1 MMKRFLSFI
10 LSVVMVVSML
20 PAQVLAE
27 EFVEQPEPQETV
39 AATEPAATEAP
50 TEPEATSAPTEPE
63 ETEAPAE
70 PEATA
75 APTEAAPA
83 EPEETTAPTEIVE
96 DLGTVT
102 DEAANAVT
110 ASGSCGTNVTW
121 SLDGATLTISG
132 TGPISNAGGWHAYAN
147 LIHELVVEEGVTSIC
162 KQAFVGLPN
171 LQIVE
176 LPSTITDI
184 GRGAFEACTNLLVVN
199 IPAQVESIGANAFT
213 ATTELLEISIP
224 ASVKDIGG
232 SAFAGSGIRA
242 LELQEGLLSIGAEAF
257 YDCTNLTS
265 VTIPESVTT
274 IGAHA
279 FYGCDSNM
287 TITCGTFAPPAGW
300 DSTWNH
306 YYTGKALKTTYRE
319 ATREDLFWASVDPS
333 METLTIPGYITEI
346 PAGAFENYTAL
357 KKVTMEEGV
366 TTIGAKAFGG
376 CTALELVYIPASVT
390 TIAGEFMNGA
400 FYGSN
405 EDLVIYCASETEPA
419 GWGEFWAAVY
429 GEIPCE
435 VCMGDIFISEHYWAN
450 LDATATHIEIPAG
463 VFYIPGNYFKNN
475 TTLESIVIPDSVT
488 TIEDYAFN
496 NCTSLKNVQ
505 FGNGV
510 EYIGQGAFVATAITE
525 LNLPASLTTIGQSAF
540 ADCTSLKEVVIADGL
555 TQLPAGVFSGCFDLA
570 QVELPDTLTSIGSK
584 AFEECTALKSIF
596 IPDSVTTISAS
607 SSGYSPFYNGS
618 SSLQIFCEASSKPT
632 GWGNYWNYVWT
643 SGTATCTFGAT
654 RKDVDF
660 WSSVDKNAE
669 SIVIPE
675 GVTLIPS
682 SAFKGK
688 TTLKKIILPNTLTK
702 IGAYAFQSCTGLTS
716 IYIPAS
722 VETFTNSS
730 STSYAPF
737 LNCSSNLKIYC
748 EATEKPS
755 GWSSYWN
762 LYSYGSTSSSYK
774 YLTATYGYARMDYEY
789 WLNLDKTQETIV
801 IPEGITLIPANAFD
815 GNTTLKQIT
824 IPSTVKTIGGY
835 AFRNCTALVKAKLSE
850 GLNEIGGYA
859 FYGCTALES
868 MPIPEG
874 VTSIGMYAFCGCT
887 ALKSVIIPST
897 VTSITTKAFYNCGA
911 IELVHISDLAAWCSI
926 SFAGSDSN
934 PMETGAQ
941 LYLNGAPLTDLTI
954 PETVTKLQT
963 YAFYGCES
971 LKTVTI
977 PDTVTTVGGYVF
989 QNCANLEEVYFN
1001 ATTENVGLSVFSS
1014 CTGLKKVEIGSGVT
1028 ILKGS
1033 TFSGCSALTSVTLPD
1048 TLREIGSSAFSGCS
1062 SLTGITLP
1070 DGLEKI
1076 NDNAFKNCTA
1086 LQSVNIPASVTT
1098 IVAGGKTTGPFYGCP
1113 NLSIFTPLEAAAS
1126 TWGTYWNNIADNT
1139 KAPVHYNAVSN
1150 EGEFW
1155 GTVDK
1160 TAETVEIPAGITRI
1174 PASIFKGNANVKT
1187 VIIPETVTVI
1197 EDSAFENCSSLTT
1210 ISIPDTV
1217 TSIGNRAFY
1226 NCGSL
1231 TDVKLP
1237 EGLDAIAQYAFYGCV
1252 SLTSIDLP
1260 DSVTSIAAAAFS
1272 GCSSLRSMYLHE
1284 GVVSIGSRAFYNC
1297 TALEVINFP
1306 TTLVT
1311 ISTDSSYNY
1320 SPFYGCANLTIYCV
1334 DSVKKDSWDS
1344 YWNYTSGNKTATVI
1358 YGVAK
1363 SDVQWW
1369 MQLDRDQAVI
1379 VIDGAVTTIP
1389 SQAFYNKK
1397 TLTKVVIG
1405 ENIRSIGDSAF
1416 YGCNSL
1422 TFAYI
1427 PKSVE
1432 TIGEQAFYYSTQLT
1446 IYSEAEQKPEGWSSN
1461 WKNSDYPAVYS
1472 VTLQEAEYWATLDK
1486 TQSVITLPSYIT
1498 KVPDSAFSGCTG
1510 LTSVGL
1516 PEGLKTIGS
1525 KAFYNCSGLTSLYVP
1540 STVVSVASN
1549 AFQNSGLESI
1559 TFGGSMEQWVQ
1570 AYPSNNVKVNCADDV
1585 IYKSGICGE
1594 NARYILTE
1602 DGIMRIVG
1610 TGAMNNYGNSSSV
1623 PWYADRA
1630 MIKEVRVS
1638 EGITAIG
1645 ISAFY
1650 DCDNLTIVSLPGT
1663 LTAIGDSAFSNC
1675 GSLTGV
1681 PLPEGLT
1688 TIDDGAFS
1696 YCSNLIS
1703 MTIPST
1709 VTELGISVF
1718 SNCRALQ
1725 TVTFTGNLVKHLPE
1739 NLFYYCTKL
1748 QNFEI
1753 PNGVET
1759 IGGSV
1764 FGYCGLLT
1772 EITVPEG
1779 VTRIST
1785 WAFNNCQEMI
1795 SIHLPASLQFV
1806 GHSCFSGN
1814 TTADLYFA
1822 GTMDQWARINED
1834 VFKAICSDGTIR
1846 TWGYY
1851 GDNHFYTLTIEGD
1864 LKLTGSGEVPD
1875 ITDKGTIPWSG
1886 WQNSIVNVTLP
1897 EDIPNI
1903 GRRMFE
1909 NCSNLE
1915 SIYIPAT
1922 VTKIGLPAFQN
1933 CSKANIVYGG
1943 TVDQW
1948 MAMHPE
1954 NYVVNSV
1961 YCNDDTILSSGSCGE
1976 NLRYLLTGD
1985 GQFTITGEGPMTD
1998 YTGYNGAPWNKH
2010 RAKISSVNV
2019 GSGVTSVG
2027 SYSFYDCDNL
2037 TKITLA
2043 DSVTAIGK
2051 SAFYDCDALFYN
2063 VNLGS
2068 GLETIGESAFNNCD
2082 TLSEITIPATV
2093 HTIGN
2098 NAFYYCKNLKRVDI
2112 QDLGAWVGI
2121 NFANAGA
2128 NPLFNSDYSELRL
2141 DSWVQE
2147 YVEIPEGTTSI
2158 GAYAFYNYDLLRE
2171 ITIPASVQSI
2181 GVQAFE
2187 GCDNLEVINFRDT
2200 TDRWLDM
2207 YRPNNRKVVCTDDT
2221 ILSSGNSS
2229 EVTYVV
2235 MESGLLRIGGIGP
2248 ITNKQWSNYNE
2259 VITRVEIG
2267 SGITEIGDYTF
2278 AYLRNLTSVSIPDTV
2293 TSIGNSAF
2301 SECLAMKSVFIPA
2314 SVQSIGDYAFRYCNN
2329 LRTIIF
2335 DHVAGDPLT
2344 IGSQAFYYNGNMNMN
2359 GKWVETNVG
2368 VPYSRVINK
2377 AISRFG
2383 WITCQRQAVYHSTR
2397 TLPAESIEVLSD
2409 EGITVLEA
2417 GLDIG
2422 LDVVFTPAEATS
2434 EIIWTILEDRSN
2446 GTATINEYG
2455 WLTGLTPGIVVV
2467 QAQAHDS
2474 GVTAEI
2480 AITFTEPT
2488 AEAEFVE
2495 VYVKDYHMNEAEV
2508 GTTVQMAAEVLPGNT
2523 ADKRVRWWVENDTG
2537 AATIDEDGQLTAE
2550 ATGTVTV
2557 YAETVNGIK
2566 GSCVVEIMRY
2576 VEDFNFTFNG
2586 QSAPGPI
2593 AVGERIQIAAI
2604 PIPADA
2610 SRTYPSWEVTS
2621 FGTCNSVQFRT
2632 HNEELEVTG
2641 LTPGTIVIYV
2651 RSNDSRGY
2659 ETSFEL
2665 TVADNLAGEYT
2676 LPSGSKLQYNTAT
2689 GMITGVSGAV
2699 GDVTIPERIGETVIT
2714 GIAPYAFVT
2723 RSGSSANGNKNLT
2736 SLVIPAT
2743 VTTIGDYAFYDCDNL
2758 ASVHFE
2764 GDSQLKT
2771 IGKYAFAYCDGLAT
2785 VTYTG
2790 NQLKRIEDHAF
2801 FKCNVLTGITFP
2813 AGIQHIGRNAFEYCR
2828 SIRSLTI
2835 PENLTDIGQWAFG
2848 SLEGLEKLT
2857 MSGELDLSGIMDWSV
2872 VDKLTLTGTTVI
2884 GKKPNEDGSWNGI
2897 PGREARTLILADTI
2911 TSIQEKAF
2919 EGSIDLTSVTFSSNL
2934 KHIGNGAFSD
2944 CRGLTSVELP
2954 EGLESLGEDAFH
2966 WCENLSNIYIPQSLK
2981 SIGRFCFNGCNNL
2994 QLFDLSGVPDV
3005 LQTELNL
3012 SEAVHKPEWLV
3023 RCASENMMVYPY
3035 LETVEG
3041 QPEAYQIADWYG
3053 NQDGEW
3059 LVPRGTGI
3067 VRLCYRDE
3075 YTGARGSKEIYVE
3088 AGLQIYSDYTNQVA
3102 SGQSLQLRL
3111 IRPNGEPVSATW
3123 SIRDQDLNYASIDS
3137 NGLLKTKTVSNVCEV
3152 VVTAVPR
3159 DGGAVISK
3167 TFYIMP
3173 KATKVML
3180 FNDDGLIGE
3189 SGMAVQTL
3197 NVDSS
3202 WLPQMLLRASC
3213 EPEDAFGGVTW
3224 SSSAPS
3230 VVEVDEGGL
3239 LTFLKPGTATIKATA
3254 IGSTASASVKFNV
3267 VFVETTKTL
3276 TATVDVPAIGLQPG
3290 QSVQMNV
3297 FGADKTVPLDPDL
3310 FDYSSAVAMASVD
3323 ENGVITA
3330 GGAAGTVTV
3339 TATLRDNPLN
3349 RKATVKVKVIPMQTQ
3364 LLQLDPAPH
3373 PQGELI
3379 QMTETGERWR
3389 MILDAEETYRIVNF
3403 QVGVYGYDYTS
3414 QHTFPTVKWAVSD
3427 SRLVELSTNEAGETF
3442 VSVQPGVSGTCV
3454 VQAKAADLLGA
3465 TAELIIEIRDY
3476 APKLGNN
3483 VLTVNSYG
3491 GGSAATQL
3499 VEVYDNVIT
3508 QASLWEYMPDQDMWR
3523 QPQGLKVETANG
3535 QLKITAE
3542 EVLSAGKYDLLLDV
3556 YCANGKNYNYD
3567 VTVKIENELPTL
3579 TVKQK
3584 NKFNLFYTDSSA
3596 EFTITAKDAVV
3607 EDVRLI
3613 DTPDFEM
3620 KLEGDQ
3626 VMLYYSEEFLAE
3638 PTTAVDKTAM
3648 VEVYLEGYAVPVQ
3661 KKVSIATVTTKPK
3674 LTMTP
3679 ASSIINTSP
3688 EFGQEPTTLVQVYD
3702 STNGLWLDMEA
3713 DMLDVSAGTFA
3724 EGVATAEGLQLTLTG
3739 TAGGTASI
3747 TVQADNW
3754 TQPMTVKHKITV
3766 QTKAPALKLASSSLK
3781 LNRIL
3786 AEDIASTKVTLT
3798 QSNLQLHDVQIVS
3811 AAAEGTAIWEEAQ
3824 KLDVYY
3830 DGDGNIQAAIIDPED
3845 APRAATYN
3853 FYCTGIL
3860 ADGQELPSVTLKVG
3874 VGSTLPK
3881 VKLKATTLN
3890 LNTQLTGTEVASTAV
3905 TVTGA
3910 EGYELAGF
3918 AQMDDLGIDGLSLNV
3933 EDGVVSAELYD
3944 EEITCTSYKLKLNP
3958 VMRHIE
3964 TGREFE
3970 LSTTIS
3976 LTVKVY
3982 NSSKFSVTTSTKG
3995 KLDTL
4000 DPESA
4005 IVYTITKMTN
4015 ISGELEGVSL
4025 IGADADLFDVELV
4038 EDADKPQM
4046 KLTLKPGQDYATN
4059 KTYKVQLD
4067 MTICGQTVQSKAL
4080 SFRVTQSKLKVTVPK
4095 TVTIYQYQSV
4105 PVEVPLQVAAPAEIW
4120 YLTLGS
4126 KTTAGLKEAVG
4137 ELTLTED
4144 NRVLLQLVDPAKLT
4158 PGKSYT
4164 LYLDVT
4170 PVNNAENVVPTQ
4182 VKVNIKVS
4190 K

>member
-1 MMKRFLSFI
+1 MKRILSFI

-70 PEATA
+70 PEATV

-83 EPEETTAPTEIVE
+83 EPEETTAPTQIVE

-102 DEAANAVT
+102 DEAATAVT
-110 ASGSCGTNVTW
+110 ASGSCGDNLTW
-121 SLDGATLTISG
+121 ILENYTLTISG
-132 TGPISNAGGWHAYAN
+132 TGVMSNAGEWHAHAN
-147 LIHELVVEEGVTSIC
+147 LIQELVVEEGVTSIC
-162 KQAFVGLPN
+162 KEAFPALPN
-171 LQIVE
+171 LEIVE

-184 GRGAFEACTNLLVVN
+184 GRSAFEECSGLLIVN
-199 IPAQVESIGANAFT
+199 IPERVESIGANAFAST
-213 ATTELLEISIP
+213 PELLKISIP
-224 ASVKDIGG
+224 ASVKNIGD
-232 SAFAGSGIRA
+232 SAFANSGIRT
-242 LELQEGLLSIGAEAF
+242 LELQEGLLGIGIEAF
-257 YDCTNLTS
+257 ANCTNLTE

-274 IGAHA
+274 IVAPTVA
-279 FYGCDSNM
+279 SSPFYGCNANLV
-287 TITCGTFAPPAGW
+287 IICGNYEAPEGWGPYWNYYANGKTLTTTFR
-300 DSTWNH
+300 
-306 YYTGKALKTTYRE
+306 KATP
-319 ATREDLFWASVDPS
+319 EDLFWASVDPS

-405 EDLVIYCASETEPA
+405 EDMVIYCASESEPA

-435 VCMGDIFISEHYWAN
+435 VCMGGIFISEHYWAN
-450 LDATATHIEIPAG
+450 LDATATHIEIPYG
-463 VFYIPGNYFKNN
+463 VTYIPSNYFKDN

-488 TIEDYAFN
+488 TIGDNAFY
-496 NCTSLKNVQ
+496 NCVNLASVD

-510 EYIGQGAFVATAITE
+510 ESIGQAAF
-525 LNLPASLTTIGQSAF
+525 SYSA
-540 ADCTSLKEVVIADGL
+540 SLKEVVLPKSL
-555 TQLPAGVFSGCFDLA
+555 TQLSSEVFFDCYELER
-570 QVELPDTLTSIGSK
+570 VELPDTLTEIGSK
-584 AFEECTALKSIF
+584 AFASCTGLKSIY
-596 IPDSVTTISAS
+596 IPASVATIYGS
-607 SSGYSPFYNGS
+607 SYSYSPFYDCS
-618 SSLQIFCEASSKPT
+618 SSLQIYCEAPSQPS
-632 GWGNYWNYVWT
+632 GWGNYWYYVG
-643 SGTATCTFGAT
+643 SSIVAVCTYGAT
-654 RKDVDF
+654 RKDADF
-660 WSSVDKNAE
+660 WSTVDKSAE
-669 SIVIPE
+669 IITIPE
-675 GVTLIPS
+675 GVTLIPN
-682 SAFKGK
+682 SAFQYRS
-688 TTLKKIILPNTLTK
+688 TLKQIYLPDTLKT
-702 IGAYAFQSCTGLTS
+702 IGRNAFQSCTGLTS

-737 LNCSSNLKIYC
+737 MNCSSNLKIYC
-748 EATEKPS
+748 EATAKPS
-755 GWSSYWN
+755 GWGSYWN
-762 LYSYGSTSSSYK
+762 LHSYGSTTTSYK
-774 YLTATYGYARMDYEY
+774 YLTTTYGYARMDYEY

-824 IPSTVKTIGGY
+824 IPSTVKTIGAY
-835 AFRNCTALVKAKLSE
+835 AFRNCTALFKAKLAE

-859 FYGCTALES
+859 FSGCTALES

-874 VTSIGMYAFCGCT
+874 VTSIGMYAFSACT
-887 ALKSVIIPST
+887 ALKEVSIPST
-897 VTSITTKAFYNCGA
+897 VTSITTAAFYNCGA
-911 IELVHISDLAAWCSI
+911 IELVYISDLAAWCSI

-989 QNCANLEEVYFN
+989 RNCTNLEEVYFN
-1001 ATTENVGLSVFSS
+1001 ATTENVGLSVFSG

-1033 TFSGCSALTSVTLPD
+1033 TFSGCSTLTSVTLPD

-1086 LQSVNIPASVTT
+1086 LKSVKIPASVTT
-1098 IVAGGKTTGPFYGCP
+1098 IVAAGKSTGPFYGCT
-1113 NLSIFTPLEAAAS
+1113 NLTIFTELAAPAS
-1126 TWGTYWNNIADNT
+1126 GWGNYWNNITDSG
-1139 KAPVHYNAVSN
+1139 KATVHYNTVGN
-1150 EGEFW
+1150 ESEFW

-1160 TAETVEIPAGITRI
+1160 TAETVEIPEGITRVPANFFKNNTSLKQIIIPSTVSIIEANAFYGCTSLEEIVLPDTVTTLGDYAFYGCTGLTKVTFSESIDTI
-1174 PASIFKGNANVKT
+1174 PAWCFYGCTGLKNLVLPESVTTIGVKAFGGCT
-1187 VIIPETVTVI
+1187 ALEGIYIPAGV
-1197 EDSAFENCSSLTT
+1197 TT
-1210 ISIPDTV
+1210 ISGSSYIDSIFYNCKSNLKVFTPISEKPEGWSATWNHINSSSSKATAYFGMSTSDAKYWATLDRTQEALIIPDTV
-1217 TSIGNRAFY
+1217 TEIPANLFRNTSGLKKVVVGSGVKTIG
-1226 NCGSL
+1226 
-1231 TDVKLP
+1231 
-1237 EGLDAIAQYAFYGCV
+1237 EYAF
-1252 SLTSIDLP
+1252 
-1260 DSVTSIAAAAFS
+1260 DS
-1272 GCSSLRSMYLHE
+1272 
-1284 GVVSIGSRAFYNC
+1284 C
-1297 TALEVINFP
+1297 T
-1306 TTLVT
+1306 
-1311 ISTDSSYNY
+1311 
-1320 SPFYGCANLTIYCV
+1320 G
-1334 DSVKKDSWDS
+1334 
-1344 YWNYTSGNKTATVI
+1344 
-1358 YGVAK
+1358 
-1363 SDVQWW
+1363 
-1369 MQLDRDQAVI
+1369 
-1379 VIDGAVTTIP
+1379 
-1389 SQAFYNKK
+1389 
-1397 TLTKVVIG
+1397 
-1405 ENIRSIGDSAF
+1405 
-1416 YGCNSL
+1416 L
-1422 TFAYI
+1422 TFIYV
-1427 PKSVE
+1427 PSTVE
-1432 TIGEQAFYYSTQLT
+1432 TIGDYSFCVLYSTAYT
-1446 IYSEAEQKPEGWSSN
+1446 NADSDGEGWSNTWHSRN
-1461 WKNSDYPAVYS
+1461 LSDKLPTVYS

-1498 KVPDSAFSGCTG
+1498 KVPDSAFSGCTD

-1516 PEGLKTIGS
+1516 PEGLKTIDS

-1540 STVVSVASN
+1540 ATVVSVASN

-1610 TGAMNNYGNSSSV
+1610 TGAMKDYGNNGAD
-1623 PWYADRA
+1623 WYADRT

-1638 EGITAIG
+1638 EGITSIG
-1645 ISAFY
+1645 SYAFN
-1650 DCDNLTIVSLPGT
+1650 DCDNLMIVSLPNT
-1663 LTAIGDSAFSNC
+1663 LTAIGSGVFSNC

-1709 VTELGISVF
+1709 VAELGISVF

-1725 TVTFTGNLVKHLPE
+1725 TVTFTGNLVKHLPD

-1748 QNFEI
+1748 QNFVI

-1779 VTRIST
+1779 VTHMGS
-1785 WAFNNCQEMI
+1785 WVFNNCQEMV

-1806 GHSCFSGN
+1806 GLACFSGN

-1998 YTGYNGAPWNKH
+1998 YTNYNGAPWYKH

-2027 SYSFYDCDNL
+2027 SYSFYDSDGL
-2037 TKITLA
+2037 SKITLA

-2051 SAFYDCDALFYN
+2051 SAFYDCDGLYYG
-2063 VNLGS
+2063 VSLGN
-2068 GLETIGESAFNNCD
+2068 GLETIGESAFNSCE
-2082 TLSEITIPATV
+2082 TLSEITIPASV

-2248 ITNKQWSNYNE
+2248 ITNKQWSDYNE

-2267 SGITEIGDYTF
+2267 SGITEIGNYVF
-2278 AYLRNLTSVSIPDTV
+2278 SGLYQLQSVSIPDTV
-2293 TSIGNSAF
+2293 VSIGREAF
-2301 SECLAMKSVFIPA
+2301 ANCSAMKSVFIPA

-2344 IGSQAFYYNGNMNMN
+2344 IGSQAFYYSGNM
-2359 GKWVETNVG
+2359 GGSKWVETYVG
-2368 VPYSRVINK
+2368 VPYSRVINE

-2397 TLPAESIEVLSD
+2397 TLPAEAIEILSD

-2434 EIIWTILEDRSN
+2434 EIIWTILEDRST
-2446 GTATINEYG
+2446 GAATINEYG
-2455 WLTGLTPGIVVV
+2455 GLTGLTPGIVVV
-2467 QAQAHDS
+2467 QAQTHDS

-2488 AEAEFVE
+2488 AEAELVE
-2495 VYVKDYHMNEAEV
+2495 VYVADHPINEAAV

-2557 YAETVNGIK
+2557 YAETLNGKK

-2641 LTPGTIVIYV
+2641 LTPGTIVISV
-2651 RSNDSRGY
+2651 RSGDSRGY
-2659 ETSFEL
+2659 ETTIEL

-2723 RSGSSANGNKNLT
+2723 RSGSGAIGNKGLT
-2736 SLVIPAT
+2736 SIVIPAT

-2790 NQLKRIEDHAF
+2790 NQLERIEDHAF
-2801 FKCNVLTGITFP
+2801 FKCSVLTGMTFP
-2813 AGIQHIGRNAFEYCR
+2813 AGIQHIGTSAFEHCR

-2857 MSGELDLSGIMDWSV
+2857 MSGELDLSGILGWSV

-2884 GKKPNEDGSWNGI
+2884 GKKPNEDGSWSGI

-2919 EGSIDLTSVTFSSNL
+2919 EGSSELTSVTFSSNL
-2934 KHIGNGAFSD
+2934 KHIGNDAFSD

-2954 EGLESLGEDAFH
+2954 EGLESLGEYAFS
-2966 WCENLSNIYIPQSLK
+2966 WCENLTEITIPQSLK

-2994 QLFDLSGVPDV
+2994 QLFDLSGIPDV

-3012 SEAVHKPEWLV
+3012 SEVVHKPEWLV

-3041 QPEAYQIADWYG
+3041 QPEADQIADWYG

-3059 LVPRGTGI
+3059 IVPRGTGI

-3088 AGLQIYSDYTNQVA
+3088 AGLQIFSDYTNQVA
-3102 SGQSLQLRL
+3102 SGQSLQLSL

-3137 NGLLKTKTVSNVCEV
+3137 NGLLKAGTVSNVREI

-3180 FNDDGLIGE
+3180 FNDDGLVGE

-3202 WLPQMLLRASC
+3202 RLPQMPLRASC
-3213 EPEDAFGGVTW
+3213 EPEDAFGGVKWT
-3224 SSSAPS
+3224 SSAPS
-3230 VVEVDEGGL
+3230 VVEVDEGGM

-3276 TATVDVPAIGLQPG
+3276 TATVDVPTIGLQPG
-3290 QSVQMNV
+3290 QSVQMNI

-3339 TATLRDNPLN
+3339 TATLRDDPLN

-3403 QVGVYGYDYTS
+3403 QVGVYGCDYTS

-3567 VTVKIENELPTL
+3567 VTVKIENKLPTL

-3596 EFTITAKDAVV
+3596 EFTITAKNAVV
-3607 EDVRLI
+3607 EGVRLI

-3688 EFGQEPTTLVQVYD
+3688 EFGQESTTLVQVYD

-3724 EGVATAEGLQLTLTG
+3724 EGVATAEGLLLTLTG

-3786 AEDIASTKVTLT
+3786 AEDTAFTKVTLT
-3798 QSNLQLHDVQIVS
+3798 QSNLQLHDVRIVS

-3860 ADGQELPSVTLKVG
+3860 ADGRELPSVTLKVG

-3905 TVTGA
+3905 TVIGA
-3910 EGYELAGF
+3910 AGYELAGF
-3918 AQMDDLGIDGLSLNV
+3918 TQMDDLGIDGLSLNV

-3970 LSTTIS
+3970 LSTMIS

-4038 EDADKPQM
+4038 EDTDKPQM

-4126 KTTAGLKEAVG
+4126 KTTAGLKEAIG
-4137 ELTLTED
+4137 EVTLTED
-4144 NRVLLQLVDPAKLT
+4144 NRVLLQLADPAKLT